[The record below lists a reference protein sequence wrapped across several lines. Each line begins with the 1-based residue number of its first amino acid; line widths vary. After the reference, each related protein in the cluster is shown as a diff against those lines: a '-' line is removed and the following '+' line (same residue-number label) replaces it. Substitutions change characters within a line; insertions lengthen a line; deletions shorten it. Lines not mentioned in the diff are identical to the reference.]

1 MRPIDA
7 DELKKAIGRYVV
19 DDAKLSFNKLYENE
33 DLLKVYQLVTAMP
46 TIDAVP
52 VIRCKDCK
60 FHCDRTRCKKR
71 IGAWFD
77 DDYCN
82 GAVMAERKE
91 E

>member
-1 MRPIDA
+1 MKPEPFEVIV
-7 DELKKAIGRYVV
+7 EFTPQSTKTGIT
-19 DDAKLSFNKLYENE
+19 YEMHQKSS
-33 DLLKVYQLVTAMP
+33 L
-46 TIDAVP
+46 
-52 VIRCKDCK
+52 IRCNDCK

-91 E
+91 

>member
-1 MRPIDA
+1 MRLIDKDAMIA
-7 DELKKAIGRYVV
+7 D
-19 DDAKLSFNKLYENE
+19 
-33 DLLKVYQLVTAMP
+33 LVTVDPQFKTMIDWCIRVLEAQP

-60 FHCDRTRCKKR
+60 FHHDRTQCKKR

-82 GAVMAERKE
+82 GAVRAERKE
-91 E
+91 ECSR